1 MNFVFVKQLELVLIN
16 HVDIIRQAFNGA
28 IGHEKIKPLGIMLF
42 SYFDI
47 DHG

>member
-1 MNFVFVKQLELVLIN
+1 VLVKEFELVLIN
-16 HVDIIRQAFNGA
+16 HIDIVRQAFNGA
-28 IGHEKIKPLGIMLF
+28 IGHEKIKSLDRMFF